1 MPATTTTVLSWMSED
16 LALTVKAENF
26 QSYLSAVNKA
36 HVHLE
41 LDKPAVGD
49 RVTAVRQ
56 SIKGGQVPVTVEDQ
70 RVRLPADVVADALDE
85 AVNGDVSND
94 LLRSTAAV
102 VTDSAC
108 CSRGDTG
115 VGIRDSDVR
124 LRSDRG
130 VVIRLRNH
138 KGDVKRA
145 ELTGEERV
153 LVFEPDAVVGLYEV
167 LARWFLRRKALGLND
182 GVERSLWALPGEK
195 RTLHWRQSRM
205 NDFLSLILRVRNVK
219 PPAGFKY
226 SYHSLRHNGHGGVV
240 DEGDWGL
247 GPEGEDDGPV
257 EVHRD
262 GRRHLR
268 RPGVRG
274 HVWVLPALRPLA
286 SAAESVGAFGA
297 APRGVASV
305 ELRWWVIAFGRV
317 RTWQCFR
324 ARASVLHSVLV
335 EDRRRIR
342 PAPSQRRSG

>member
-1 MPATTTTVLSWMSED
+1 MSED

-56 SIKGGQVPVTVEDQ
+56 SIKSGQVPITVEDQ
-70 RVRLPADVVADALDE
+70 RVRLPADEVADALDE

-102 VTDSAC
+102 VVDSVC

-130 VVIRLRNH
+130 VIIRLRNH

-205 NDFLSLILRVRNVK
+205 NDFLSLILRVRDVK

-226 SYHSLRHNGHGGVV
+226 SYHSLRHMAASSMKAIGVSDQRVKMMGRWKCIETVDDTYVDPACADTYGCYRLYGHLLPSLNRL
-240 DEGDWGL
+240 EHL
-247 GPEGEDDGPV
+247 ARRPED
-257 EVHRD
+257 
-262 GRRHLR
+262 LR
-268 RPGVRG
+268 R
-274 HVWVLPALRPLA
+274 W
-286 SAAESVGAFGA
+286 
-297 APRGVASV
+297 
-305 ELRWWVIAFGRV
+305 
-317 RTWQCFR
+317 
-324 ARASVLHSVLV
+324 
-335 EDRRRIR
+335 
-342 PAPSQRRSG
+342 